1 MKKVFL
7 QPLLLIVMT
16 LLSCGQGGQ
25 SVKQLGNIKDTPYQP
40 DSILVTY
47 AKNPERA
54 LVLLDSAVLLGTI
67 DPYNEQ
73 FVRATIYS
81 KSLEEQRQDSALAI
95 CEALLQ
101 NDSVLNNAG
110 NYENVLN
117 LLINISHIKA
127 DYNEYLRWSLM
138 KAELCRDQDEEVEL
152 LRTEAEIG
160 LVMTRLGRVEEG
172 IAKIDNSISQLDKEG
187 STDRLDAFIIA
198 SKRKITV
205 LNEQGRYQETIP
217 LVQRILERLSHYEQH
232 AAEYA
237 EDSYRLP
244 RNHIP
249 DERSHYIDF
258 CRAQAYGFLAIA
270 YAKTGNVQQARE
282 YLAMF
287 NQSGYGQT
295 FSARRMIIPAQ
306 MALGMYDEVLKTS
319 DLMVKDMREDT
330 TNLIYAEI
338 LRNRAIAARAHG
350 NASEAFDLMN
360 RHTLLYMALSDS
372 LHKSEAQDYAA
383 RYHAKEQ
390 ELKIQKA
397 ESESRQKTYFSM
409 AIAVLFIMAMI
420 ALFYFHRQ
428 NQRIARKNRALVRMI
443 NKNYHLAVESDADE
457 MVEDEAA
464 DDTAELTA
472 ADKSD
477 QDAAIAS
484 ADPLISLED
493 FLSLDSVIRKE
504 GLYKK
509 TNLQRKEV
517 CERFGI
523 TRIMLNAMLSQH
535 RGNASFPQYV
545 NSIRMEEAIK
555 LMRENPDMTFTAI
568 AEEVGFS
575 LANFRKH
582 FMVNFGM
589 TPQEYRQNW

>member
-7 QPLLLIVMT
+7 RPLLLLIMT
-16 LLSCGQGGQ
+16 LLSCGKGEQ
-25 SVKQLGNIKDTPYQP
+25 SVKHIENIKDRPYHP

-54 LVLLDSAVLLGTI
+54 LVLLDSAALLGTI
-67 DPYNEQ
+67 DAYNEQ

-101 NDSVLNNAG
+101 NDSVKNNAG

-138 KAELCRDQDEEVEL
+138 KAELCRNQDEEVEL

-160 LVMTRLGRVEEG
+160 LVMTRLGRIEEG

-205 LNEQGRYQETIP
+205 LNEQGRYQETLP
-217 LVQRILERLSHYEQH
+217 LAHRMLERLSHYEQH

-237 EDSYRLP
+237 NDSYRLP

-249 DERSHYIDF
+249 GERSHYIDF

-270 YAKTGNVQQARE
+270 YARTGNVQQARE

-330 TNLIYAEI
+330 TNLVYAEI
-338 LRNRAIAARAHG
+338 LRNRAIAARASG
-350 NASEAFDLMN
+350 KASEAFDLMN
-360 RHTLLYMALSDS
+360 RHTLLYKALSDS

-383 RYHAKEQ
+383 RYHAAEQ
-390 ELKIQKA
+390 QLIIQKV

-420 ALFYFHRQ
+420 ALFYFRRQ
-428 NQRIARKNRALVRMI
+428 NNRIARKNHALVRMI
-443 NKNYHLAVESDADE
+443 NNNYQLAVESDADE
-457 MVEDEAA
+457 TATY
-464 DDTAELTA
+464 DTADQTTE
-472 ADKSD
+472 DKSD
-477 QDAAIAS
+477 QDAEVETAVPQVS
-484 ADPLISLED
+484 QED
-493 FLSLDSVIRKE
+493 FISFDSVIRKE
-504 GLYKK
+504 GLYKV
-509 TNLQRKEV
+509 TNLQRKDI

-523 TRIMLNAMLSQH
+523 SRFMLNVMLNQY
-535 RGNASFPQYV
+535 RGNASFPQYI
-545 NSIRMEEAIK
+545 NSIRMEEAVR
-555 LMRENPDMTFTAI
+555 LLRENPDMTFTAI
-568 AEEVGFS
+568 ADEVGFS
-575 LANFRKH
+575 PANFRKH
-582 FMVNFGM
+582 FIVNFGM
-589 TPQEYRQNW
+589 TPQEYRQNL